1 MFVISFVA
9 LFVIIYNVYGFRL
22 DLLPVC
28 LDGILWFKHLT
39 MYVARCVLI
48 RLEQSKYSTFSSNWP
63 NFWRSVNSLLTLSF
77 NNLSYCTFKL
87 DLNRL
92 QTHQNEKSANFE
104 LLKRNL
110 LKSTS
115 YKLDLCRILKF
126 KNQGKKMAKGPKYH
140 TRRHNIPYMW
150 YCEEERNGVTLH
162 SWIRDGRCISA
173 KQRYNTPYSL
183 MRVHDKFALVK
194 NKNKQQ
200 QYKHTNW

>member
-1 MFVISFVA
+1 MCMAFA
-9 LFVIIYNVYGFRL
+9 LI
-22 DLLPVC
+22 C
-28 LDGILWFKHLT
+28 CQ
-39 MYVARCVLI
+39 CVLMFS
-48 RLEQSKYSTFSSNWP
+48 QNTSKWEICQ
-63 NFWRSVNSLLTLSF
+63 FWIVKAKSPKINE
-77 NNLSYCTFKL
+77 
-87 DLNRL
+87 L
-92 QTHQNEKSANFE
+92 QTWFMQN
-104 LLKRNL
+104 
-110 LKSTS
+110 
-115 YKLDLCRILKF
+115 LKF